1 MPIGYQMQTGMQPTG
16 SPTTPYR
23 CRPMTD
29 PTPNRPPLWQVMQ
42 AAFTEMP
49 NNGPIDAGTGFVRA
63 CCAAELRAIAERI
76 EDEYASDIS
85 VVGVVSMLH
94 AEADRAE
101 AGEQ

>member
-29 PTPNRPPLWQVMQ
+29 PTPNRPPLWEVMRE
-42 AAFTEMP
+42 AVKNAPLAEYE
-49 NNGPIDAGTGFVRA
+49 NLA
-63 CCAAELRAIAERI
+63 AAELRAIA
-76 EDEYASDIS
+76 DELPKQLARWGHEEMAVQAFLRS
-85 VVGVVSMLH
+85 
-94 AEADRAE
+94 EADRAE